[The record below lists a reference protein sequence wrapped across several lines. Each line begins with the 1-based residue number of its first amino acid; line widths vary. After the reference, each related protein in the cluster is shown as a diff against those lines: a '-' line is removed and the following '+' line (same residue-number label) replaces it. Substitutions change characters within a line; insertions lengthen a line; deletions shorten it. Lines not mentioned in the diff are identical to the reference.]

1 VSRALVGSRP
11 AEPISADLYVT
22 ARLEPRPPATIP
34 LEVRDLSSTRAFQN
48 VSFSLHSGEIL
59 GMFGLLGAGH
69 LQVTRALFGI
79 RRLTAGEVFVQG
91 ERTRIDSPRSA
102 RRYGIGLVSE
112 DRKMEAIVPMMSVA
126 DNLMYS
132 HWPAVAR
139 GGVISLRNQTA
150 RAKDWVHKLG
160 VRVKSGVQQPIAT
173 LSGGNQQKVILA
185 RWLEAGVKILLL
197 NEPTRGVDVGAR
209 SDIYTVIDQ
218 LRQDGLAVIVCSSD
232 LEEILEVSDR
242 VLVFA
247 RGQIVSEFARSSATE
262 ENLLAAAAG

>member
-1 VSRALVGSRP
+1 
-11 AEPISADLYVT
+11 
-22 ARLEPRPPATIP
+22 
-34 LEVRDLSSTRAFQN
+34 
-48 VSFSLHSGEIL
+48 
-59 GMFGLLGAGH
+59 MFGLLGAGH

-218 LRQDGLAVIVCSSD
+218 LRRDGLAVIVCSSD